1 MNKDLDGHGKMLV
14 GDEGGEV
21 LHGEADEDQ
30 EVREGEERFKNF
42 GTINGGEIKG

>member
-42 GTINGGEIKG
+42 GTINGGKTKG